1 MREEDFS
8 EWVRYGMGHRQSRD
22 DERVAG
28 SATPQGQIADFVS
41 DLAIIVA
48 GLFGVVILLR
58 TLVGAIAGFP
68 A

>member
-8 EWVRYGMGHRQSRD
+8 EWVRYGMEHRQSRD
-22 DERVAG
+22 DERVAE
-28 SATPQGQIADFVS
+28 SAPPPGQIADFVY

-58 TLVGAIAGFP
+58 TLVGAIGGFS